1 MPIGDR
7 YQSAMAAENWDAVI
21 IGSGI
26 SGLTTARL
34 LADAG
39 KQVLVLE
46 KHFKFGGYTH
56 TFKRN
61 NYEWDVGIHYIG
73 GNLHKPNSFLRRLF
87 DYVSNGN
94 LHWARMDDIY
104 DRMVFPDKTYDFI
117 AGKDSF
123 LDKMISYFP
132 KEEQSI
138 RNYVDIVDQVSKKS
152 LSYYSNK
159 ALPGLLG
166 TIAYPFMSK
175 PFLEYAGRS
184 TKEVLTE
191 LGCSTKLIGVLTGQW
206 GDYGLPPGQSSF
218 GVQAMVAR
226 HYWEGGNYPV
236 GGSRMIAE
244 TIIPG
249 IQSRSGKVILSTGV
263 EKILTH
269 NGKAIGVRLENG
281 DEIKAKMVISS
292 AGIKNTFEVLLKDD
306 QMNSKGSVT
315 LDQVQPSSGYYC
327 LHIGLDKSAAD
338 LGLNNANLWVYPD
351 YDHDMNLKN
360 YLDDNNQPYPV
371 VFISFPSAKDPSWDK
386 NHPNTSTIEV
396 ITVAEFAKHKK
407 WENEEWK
414 NRGDEYEAFKEKISQ
429 NLLDVLYQ
437 KSPETNGH
445 VDYYELSTP
454 LTSRDLANYKE
465 GELYGINHTP
475 ERFRQKWL
483 KPQTPIKNLYLT
495 GQDIVT
501 AGVSAALISGVIT
514 SSSILKRNLMK
525 QFFN

>member
-7 YQSAMAAENWDAVI
+7 YKSTMAAENWDAVI

-39 KQVLVLE
+39 KRVLVLE

-87 DYVSNGN
+87 DYVSSGN

-104 DRMVFPDKTYDFI
+104 DRIVFPDKTYDFVS
-117 AGKDSF
+117 GKEAF
-123 LDKMISYFP
+123 IDKMINYFP
-132 KEEQSI
+132 QEEKVIHKYMDLVNQ
-138 RNYVDIVDQVSKKS
+138 IVKKS
-152 LSYYSNK
+152 LSYYTNK
-159 ALPGLLG
+159 AIPGLLG
-166 TIAYPFMSK
+166 SLTYPLMSK
-175 PFLEYAGRS
+175 PFLEYAGRN
-184 TKEVLTE
+184 TRDVLKE
-191 LGCSTKLIGVLTGQW
+191 LGCSIELMGVLTGQW
-206 GDYGLPPGQSSF
+206 GDYGLPPAQSSF

-226 HYWEGGNYPV
+226 HYREGGNYPV
-236 GGSRMIAE
+236 GGARMIAE
-244 TIIPG
+244 TVIPG
-249 IQSRSGKVILSTGV
+249 IQSRGSKVVLSTGV
-263 EKILTH
+263 EEILTH
-269 NGKAIGVRLENG
+269 KGNAFGVRLENG

-292 AGIKNTFEVLLKDD
+292 ACIKNTFEVLLKDD
-306 QMNSKGSVT
+306 RRGSNGPVA

-327 LHIGLDKSAAD
+327 LHIGLDKSATD
-338 LGLNNANLWVYPD
+338 LGLNKANLWVYPD
-351 YDHDMNLKN
+351 YDHDLNLKN
-360 YLDDNNQPYPV
+360 YLDDNDQPYPV

-396 ITVAEFAKHKK
+396 ITVAEFSKHKK
-407 WENEEWK
+407 WENKEWK
-414 NRGDEYEAFKEKISQ
+414 NRGDEYEALKESISQ

-437 KSPETNGH
+437 QTPEAKGH

-475 ERFRQKWL
+475 ERFKQKWL

-501 AGVSAALISGVIT
+501 AGVSAALMSGVIT
-514 SSSILKRNLMK
+514 ASSILKRNLMK
-525 QFFN
+525 QFVN

>member
-1 MPIGDR
+1 
-7 YQSAMAAENWDAVI
+7 
-21 IGSGI
+21 
-26 SGLTTARL
+26 
-34 LADAG
+34 
-39 KQVLVLE
+39 
-46 KHFKFGGYTH
+46 
-56 TFKRN
+56 
-61 NYEWDVGIHYIG
+61 
-73 GNLHKPNSFLRRLF
+73 
-87 DYVSNGN
+87 
-94 LHWARMDDIY
+94 
-104 DRMVFPDKTYDFI
+104 
-117 AGKDSF
+117 
-123 LDKMISYFP
+123 
-132 KEEQSI
+132 
-138 RNYVDIVDQVSKKS
+138 
-152 LSYYSNK
+152 
-159 ALPGLLG
+159 
-166 TIAYPFMSK
+166 
-175 PFLEYAGRS
+175 
-184 TKEVLTE
+184 
-191 LGCSTKLIGVLTGQW
+191 
-206 GDYGLPPGQSSF
+206 
-218 GVQAMVAR
+218 
-226 HYWEGGNYPV
+226 
-236 GGSRMIAE
+236 
-244 TIIPG
+244 
-249 IQSRSGKVILSTGV
+249 LSTGV

-351 YDHDMNLKN
+351 YDHDVNLKN

-414 NRGDEYEAFKEKISQ
+414 NRGDEYEAFKETISQ

-437 KSPETNGH
+437 KSPKTNGH

>member
-7 YQSAMAAENWDAVI
+7 YKSTMAAENWDAVI

-26 SGLTTARL
+26 SGLATARL

-87 DYVSNGN
+87 DYLSNGN

-117 AGKDSF
+117 TGKGAF
-123 LDKMISYFP
+123 LETMISYFP
-132 KEEQSI
+132 KEEKSI
-138 RNYVDIVDQVSKKS
+138 RNYIDLVDQVSKKS
-152 LSYYSNK
+152 LSYYANK
-159 ALPGLLG
+159 AIPGLLG
-166 TIAYPFMSK
+166 SLAHPFMSK
-175 PFLEYAGRS
+175 PFIKYAALS
-184 TKEVLTE
+184 TKEVLTG
-191 LGCSTKLIGVLTGQW
+191 LGCSTELIGVLTGQW
-206 GDYGLPPGQSSF
+206 GDYGLPPNQSSF

-249 IQSRSGKVILSTGV
+249 IQSRGGKVVLSTGV
-263 EKILTH
+263 KEILTH
-269 NGKAIGVRLENG
+269 KGKAFGVRLENG
-281 DEIKAKMVISS
+281 DEIKSNIVISS
-292 AGIKNTFEVLLKDD
+292 AGVKNTFEVLLKD
-306 QMNSKGSVT
+306 KKIGSNENVT

-327 LHIGLDKSAAD
+327 LHIGLNNTAAD
-338 LGLNNANLWVYPD
+338 MGLNNANLWIYPD
-351 YDHDMNLKN
+351 YDHDLNLEN
-360 YLDDNNQPYPV
+360 YLDDNDQPYPV

-396 ITVAEFAKHKK
+396 ITIAEFSKHKK
-407 WENEEWK
+407 WENKEWK
-414 NRGDEYEAFKEKISQ
+414 NRGDEYEEFKESISK

-437 KSPETNGH
+437 QAQETKDH

-475 ERFRQKWL
+475 VRFSQKWL

-501 AGVSAALISGVIT
+501 AGVSAALMSGVIT
-514 SSSILKRNLMK
+514 SSSILRKNLMK
-525 QFFN
+525 QFLN